1 MYENLEY
8 FKKEIREMITFV
20 DVPEDEQEKLL
31 NGIVEIVVNCFE
43 DYENSIEEIKGE
55 YEDTI
60 EGLKEDYEDFIEGL
74 KEELAE
80 LKEED

>member
-1 MYENLEY
+1 MYENLES
-8 FKKEIREMITFV
+8 FKRELREMITFE
-20 DVPEDEQEKLL
+20 DVPEDEQERLL
-31 NGIVEIVVNCFE
+31 SGMAEIVANYFE
-43 DYENSIEEIKGE
+43 DYENSIEEIKE
-55 YEDTI
+55 DYESSI